1 MSLPPDQL
9 PFEAS
14 RLSGRYEILAELGRG
29 GMAIV
34 YLARDRQTG
43 QRVAIKLVAPR
54 YASDHET
61 LRRFHREARTVAGL
75 RHPNLVRTLGVETLD
90 GEAFAIVN
98 AYVHGR
104 TLRAVLREAG
114 ALRFDVAIGV
124 LRDVASGL
132 AHAHA
137 SRIVHRDVKPENVFL
152 EDGTDRA
159 LLADFGIARSLDTET
174 LLTQMGSSLGTPT
187 YMAPEQVDGNAAD
200 ERADV
205 YALGLVGWEMIAGRR
220 PWQGETLYTV
230 LHKQKHERLP
240 DLARL
245 RPDIPAFL
253 LLAINGALEKAPG
266 DRWRDAGEFLD
277 RLTPRP
283 AALPPARSS
292 TEIDATTMRRVVPL
306 GSADA
311 PDPPPPPPVSAPAP
325 VPAAPRSAWVL
336 DETPTMAMPVGGG
349 QEPATSAVPAPRM
362 PWREPAPRRVR
373 RPLAIG
379 AGIATLLLLL
389 VFVVTQGAGRRADAD
404 AAAPVAVD
412 SAARDGGLDSLL
424 EVASGS
430 GVPASPRR
438 DSTPAPAAPTTT
450 GAAAGDVR
458 LDTATPAP
466 AAPTTPRRART
477 LAERCRS
484 PLSADQRSCLMG
496 QLERTDARLTR
507 VYQGVI
513 VSYRRAAGGARE
525 PATVRALRAEQRAW
539 LMERDRVCRNRTRAT
554 EGTLWG
560 AARLPCFEQMANR
573 RADALAARMPSAQV
587 ATPRRRVG
595 TGEVY

>member
-1 MSLPPDQL
+1 
-9 PFEAS
+9 
-14 RLSGRYEILAELGRG
+14 
-29 GMAIV
+29 
-34 YLARDRQTG
+34 
-43 QRVAIKLVAPR
+43 
-54 YASDHET
+54 
-61 LRRFHREARTVAGL
+61 
-75 RHPNLVRTLGVETLD
+75 
-90 GEAFAIVN
+90 
-98 AYVHGR
+98 
-104 TLRAVLREAG
+104 
-114 ALRFDVAIGV
+114 
-124 LRDVASGL
+124 
-132 AHAHA
+132 
-137 SRIVHRDVKPENVFL
+137 
-152 EDGTDRA
+152 
-159 LLADFGIARSLDTET
+159 
-174 LLTQMGSSLGTPT
+174 
-187 YMAPEQVDGNAAD
+187 
-200 ERADV
+200 
-205 YALGLVGWEMIAGRR
+205 
-220 PWQGETLYTV
+220 
-230 LHKQKHERLP
+230 
-240 DLARL
+240 
-245 RPDIPAFL
+245 
-253 LLAINGALEKAPG
+253 
-266 DRWRDAGEFLD
+266 
-277 RLTPRP
+277 
-283 AALPPARSS
+283 
-292 TEIDATTMRRVVPL
+292 
-306 GSADA
+306 ADA

-325 VPAAPRSAWVL
+325 VSAAPRSAWVL

-438 DSTPAPAAPTTT
+438 DS
-450 GAAAGDVR
+450 
-458 LDTATPAP
+458 TPAP